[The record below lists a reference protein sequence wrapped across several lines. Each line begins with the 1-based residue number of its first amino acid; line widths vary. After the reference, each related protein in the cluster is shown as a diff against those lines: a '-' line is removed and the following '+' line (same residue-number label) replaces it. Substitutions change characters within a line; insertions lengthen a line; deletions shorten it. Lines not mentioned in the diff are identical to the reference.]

1 MVLHN
6 VAGEM
11 VLASFG
17 RDMKIARVMCTALL
31 VMVSIAPAF
40 AWEYGDGTAALDR
53 HDYRTA
59 ARIFRALAVH
69 GDPRAQAMLG
79 FLYAN
84 GRGVPQ
90 NYSQAARWYR
100 RASEQG
106 NPTAQYML
114 GLMYDKGHGVRQD
127 YVEAYKWLN
136 LAVAGASER
145 EREYWVKIRDAIA
158 SKLSTGELNA
168 GQSRALRWGG
178 ASRER

>member
-1 MVLHN
+1 M
-6 VAGEM
+6 
-11 VLASFG
+11 
-17 RDMKIARVMCTALL
+17 IARVIGAALL
-31 VMVSIAPAF
+31 VIGSIGPAL
-40 AWEYGDGTAALDR
+40 AWEYGDGAAALDR
-53 HDYRTA
+53 HDYRAA
-59 ARIFRALAVH
+59 ARIFRELAVH
-69 GDPRAQAMLG
+69 GDPRSQAMLG

-90 NYSQAARWYR
+90 NYGEAARWYR

-158 SKLSTGELNA
+158 SKLSTRELGA
-168 GQSRALRWGG
+168 GQSRALRWG
-178 ASRER
+178 AARER